1 MENETVIFI
10 FLMFYFFLLFR
21 RSQTFFEDFTGL
33 RRLWQ
38 TIRLRDDDEATSG
51 DAHRRK
57 TVFLQSL
64 RKTVHA
70 KRKSQGKLKLSL
82 ILNKLT

>member
-1 MENETVIFI
+1 
-10 FLMFYFFLLFR
+10 
-21 RSQTFFEDFTGL
+21 
-33 RRLWQ
+33 
-38 TIRLRDDDEATSG
+38 
-51 DAHRRK
+51 
-57 TVFLQSL
+57 L